1 MQLIL
6 FSKMLADK
14 SVDQLADLA
23 QELGIDGYDLA
34 VRPGH
39 PVNPDNVTQALP
51 AATQLLRDRG
61 LDIPLITANTDLTD
75 PLAAAADTLLAAM
88 ADAGVPRVKL
98 GYYKIDLN
106 ADYWEQVETTRR
118 HLYGWGELAARH
130 GVQVVYHTHSN
141 RCLGLN
147 AGMLMHLL
155 RGLDPL
161 RVGAYLDTGH
171 LIGEGEE
178 FVVALAIASDYLACV
193 SLKDF
198 LLRREL
204 KSDHGLKARDVV
216 EAGLGMV
223 DWTSVFANLRSCGYD
238 GPASIHCEFD
248 TDDDF
253 VTAVRREAAFFLD
266 HRRRAGESP

>member
-1 MQLIL
+1 MKLIV
-6 FSKMLADK
+6 FSKMLSDK

-39 PVNPDNVTQALP
+39 PVNPDNVSTALP
-51 AATQLLRDRG
+51 AAAQLFRDRD
-61 LDIPLITANTDLTD
+61 LDIPLLTANTDLVD
-75 PLAAAADTLLAAM
+75 PGVEAADTLLAAM
-88 ADAGVPRVKL
+88 ADAGAPRVKL

-106 ADYWEQVETTRR
+106 GSYWDQVEVTRR
-118 HLYGWGELAARH
+118 HLEGWGELAAKH

-141 RCLGLN
+141 RCMGLN

-155 RGLDPL
+155 RGLDAS

-171 LIGEGEE
+171 LVGEGEE
-178 FVVALAIASDYLACV
+178 FVVATKIAAEYLTCV

-198 LLRREL
+198 NLHRGEKANHGV
-204 KSDHGLKARDVV
+204 KSRDVV

-223 DWTSVFANLRSCGYD
+223 DWTSVFAELKALEFD
-238 GPASIHCEFD
+238 GPASIHCEFE
-248 TDDDF
+248 TEDDF
-253 VTAVRREAAFFLD
+253 LTTVRREAAFFIA
-266 HRRRAGESP
+266 HRQQAFG